1 MVTVYFKCPVM
12 FNNFV
17 VDLISSCWDK
27 VPSKRP
33 SFTRIVQILQH
44 LVQVSLLSS
53 RGELPY
59 EIDMDACRLRDFGL
73 KNQWICS
80 LKLHLFDT
88 ALWNFFFPMAFWFY
102 VDDWTRF
109 FSIQLSMWLFSA
121 CSSRWSLRQ
130 SVDLQICY
138 PFSPSRSQRKRS
150 QKIHFFVCKSPKK

>member
-73 KNQWICS
+73 KNQ
-80 LKLHLFDT
+80 
-88 ALWNFFFPMAFWFY
+88 
-102 VDDWTRF
+102 
-109 FSIQLSMWLFSA
+109 
-121 CSSRWSLRQ
+121 
-130 SVDLQICY
+130 
-138 PFSPSRSQRKRS
+138 
-150 QKIHFFVCKSPKK
+150 